1 MHTPMQAR
9 KIYRKLGAHL
19 KSCKKITYIC
29 FKCNFFTIA
38 LNGKRNFMA
47 PIHPK
52 MEIRRY
58 AVAAI
63 NELPAMASDNSTYT
77 KNNK

>member
-1 MHTPMQAR
+1 
-9 KIYRKLGAHL
+9 
-19 KSCKKITYIC
+19 
-29 FKCNFFTIA
+29 
-38 LNGKRNFMA
+38 MA